1 MKKIFLIL
9 ALIVSF
15 KASATIPE
23 YLNGLPTTAQELTFT
38 VKEINNLITP
48 MGYELVFESVSIS
61 ELLAYPGA
69 HRPVRIQN
77 SEYCYRSVF
86 FTVIELK
93 TKKKLS
99 GSTYLIVVNKN
110 VNPSL
115 LNSTYK
121 KFQVSDLYRQVDE
134 FFGLILAKEL
144 SPSSFGFDLS
154 PLDLKLR

>member
-1 MKKIFLIL
+1 MKKLFLIL
-9 ALIVSF
+9 ALMLSF
-15 KASATIPE
+15 KASATLPE

-77 SEYCYRSVF
+77 SEYCYRSVL

-93 TKKKLS
+93 TKKKMS
-99 GSTYLIVVNKN
+99 GLTYLIVVNKS

-121 KFQVSDLYRQVDE
+121 RFQVSSLFMGIEE
-134 FFGLILAKEL
+134 FFGLILAKDP

-154 PLDLKLR
+154 PFDLKLR